1 MSIFFRI
8 SAIFSLSVLTFFYSH
23 DLFART
29 TTIQDLDQ
37 IQMNDSLDV
46 LLKGQDSIVHYTIE
60 DTEKKAKYSFDPIQD
75 IEQATSQVVGQMN
88 EILELT
94 HFIEHSGAMPVPD
107 EPYKRE
113 RHFGR
118 WIRDPRTPKD
128 CRNIRSKVLERDSL
142 GPVQMTNDGCVV
154 TRGEWLDPYGG
165 RTYTDSR
172 DIQIDHFVPLKN
184 AYISGG
190 YRWSRQEKCLYAN
203 YMGNDFHLIA
213 VDGVENNQKSDS
225 TPEKYL
231 PSQKSYRCQ
240 YLSQWLKIKLIWSL
254 AMTKSEVDS
263 IRRLVKDNQCQLQ
276 DFKYH
281 RVDLDNQRRFR
292 QQNLDLCSQF

>member
-1 MSIFFRI
+1 MSYFFRD
-8 SAIFSLSVLTFFYSH
+8 SLKFSLLIFTIIV
-23 DLFART
+23 
-29 TTIQDLDQ
+29 TIQSDARETSDQ
-37 IQMNDSLDV
+37 SIQLLQVTDSSK
-46 LLKGQDSIVHYTIE
+46 LLTQGKDAVVHYRVSESESNRQVT
-60 DTEKKAKYSFDPIQD
+60 FDPIRD
-75 IEQATSQVVGQMN
+75 IESATQNLFEKTKEYFELMQFEEYSGQMPN
-88 EILELT
+88 
-94 HFIEHSGAMPVPD
+94 PD

-113 RHFGR
+113 KHFGR

-154 TRGEWLDPYGG
+154 IRGEWLDPYGG

-240 YLSQWLKIKLIWSL
+240 YLSQWLKVKLIWSL
-254 AMTKSEVDS
+254 ALSQSEVDS
-263 IRRLVKDNQCQLQ
+263 IRRLVKENQCQQQ

-281 RVDLDNQRRFR
+281 RVELHQQRRFR